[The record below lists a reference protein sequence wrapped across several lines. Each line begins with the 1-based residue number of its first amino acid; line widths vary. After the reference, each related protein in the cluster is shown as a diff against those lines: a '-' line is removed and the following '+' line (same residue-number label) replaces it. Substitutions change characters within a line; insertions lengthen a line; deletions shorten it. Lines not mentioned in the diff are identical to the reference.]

1 MRVRLADLSDLSV
14 LTEMLMAMYEE
25 VFPDDAVDDELVYRQ
40 EVVECLIDEKYV
52 VILVDDNKA
61 FAMIRDDTELMTPTL
76 KRYNITR
83 VYVKPEHRG
92 GRAYATMKNWVAENF
107 SDGDVIGM
115 TEVNSNHLPIL
126 LKRDEVVAVVMKMK
140 KEI

>member
-1 MRVRLADLSDLSV
+1 VGDADTLAHLLRDMYKEVFVDSALSDIVIYRNEV
-14 LTEMLMAMYEE
+14 LK
-25 VFPDDAVDDELVYRQ
+25 
-40 EVVECLIDEKYV
+40 CLKDQTCT
-52 VILVDDNKA
+52 VILVNETIG

-83 VYVKPEHRG
+83 VYVKPECRG
-92 GRAYATMKNWVAENF
+92 GRAYTTMKNWIATNF

-126 LKRDEVVAVVMKMK
+126 LKREEVVAVVIKMK
-140 KEI
+140 KET